1 MKADRQSAAFAAVA
15 LLVTALT
22 GSVLA
27 SDLLIAGGKKNTSRT
42 KPEAASGVLNL
53 KEVRVV
59 DLTHPFDQHTIY
71 WPTSPSS
78 FQLSRLHYG
87 RTDAGYFYAANSFCT
102 PEHGGTHLDAPI
114 HFAEGRWTIDQIPI
128 QQLIAP
134 GVVIDV
140 SLQASANPDYQLST
154 EDLRRWEATNGTIPR
169 DAIVLLRTG
178 WGKRWTD
185 RKRYLGDD
193 TPGDASHLH
202 FPSYGREAAEFLV
215 KERKITALGVDTASI
230 DYGPSKDF
238 IVHRIANGA
247 NVPGLE
253 NLANLE
259 GLPELGA
266 WIIAL
271 PMKIA
276 GGSGGPLRI
285 VALIPQ

>member
-1 MKADRQSAAFAAVA
+1 MRADRQHAFFAAAA

-22 GSVLA
+22 ASVLA
-27 SDLLIAGGKKNTSRT
+27 SHLSIAEGKKISSHT
-42 KPEAASGVLNL
+42 KTEAVPGVLNL
-53 KEVRVV
+53 KDVRIIE
-59 DLTHPFDQHTIY
+59 LTHPFDQHTIY

-102 PEHGGTHLDAPI
+102 PEHGGTHLYAPI
-114 HFAEGRWTIDQIPI
+114 HFAEGRRTVDQVPVR
-128 QQLIAP
+128 QLIGP
-134 GVVIDV
+134 GVIIDV
-140 SLQASANPDYQLST
+140 SRQASTNPDYRLST
-154 EDLRRWEATNGTIPR
+154 EDIRRWEATHGVIPR

-178 WGKRWTD
+178 WGKRWAD
-185 RKRYLGDD
+185 RKGYLGDN
-193 TPGDASHLH
+193 TPGDASQLH
-202 FPSYGREAAEFLV
+202 FPSYGKDTAELLV
-215 KERKITALGVDTASI
+215 KERKIAALGVDTASI

-238 IVHRIANGA
+238 IVHRIANEA

-253 NLANLE
+253 NIANLE
-259 GLPELGA
+259 ELPELGA

-271 PMKIA
+271 PIKIA

>member
-1 MKADRQSAAFAAVA
+1 MRADRQHAVFAPVA

-22 GSVLA
+22 ASVLA
-27 SDLLIAGGKKNTSRT
+27 SDLSVAEGKKNSGRT
-42 KPEAASGVLNL
+42 EAETISGVLNL
-53 KEVRVV
+53 RDVRIV

-114 HFAEGRWTIDQIPI
+114 HFAEGRRTVDQVPVR
-128 QQLIAP
+128 QLIGP

-140 SLQASANPDYQLST
+140 SRQASANPDYQLST
-154 EDLRRWEATNGTIPR
+154 EDVRRWEVTHGTIPM

-178 WGKRWTD
+178 WGKRWED
-185 RKRYLGDD
+185 RKRYLGDN
-193 TPGDASHLH
+193 TPGDASQLH
-202 FPSYGREAAEFLV
+202 FPSYGKDAAEFLV
-215 KERKITALGVDTASI
+215 KERKIAAIGVDTASI

-238 IVHRIANGA
+238 TVHRIANEA

-253 NLANLE
+253 NIANLE
-259 GLPELGA
+259 ELPELGA

-271 PMKIA
+271 PIKIA